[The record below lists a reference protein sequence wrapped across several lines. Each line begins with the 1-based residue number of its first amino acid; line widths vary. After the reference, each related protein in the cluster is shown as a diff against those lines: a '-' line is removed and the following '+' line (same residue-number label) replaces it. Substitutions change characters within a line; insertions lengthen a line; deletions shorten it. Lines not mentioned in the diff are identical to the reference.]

1 MLHEKLAD
9 LKPCFARNLGKF
21 VTSPQMRALVTVA
34 TTAYLAFAIYASNSM
49 SVEMNEEDFLA
60 KNSSSAQFLVK
71 YRSAYGKI
79 EDFLEVVFESPI
91 EYYDQRRREDIFST
105 IRWAVVCVRM
115 LCPSS
120 RYFVTYQ
127 YVSGQRLREQSE

>member
-115 LCPSS
+115 LCPS
-120 RYFVTYQ
+120 
-127 YVSGQRLREQSE
+127 QR